1 MELGWNVGFW
11 TLRLFLLVSA
21 ASDMEV
27 CTCES
32 NGSSLDF
39 REIKTH
45 VHAHRHVTFIEDLLI
60 SDVWIN

>member
-11 TLRLFLLVSA
+11 TPRLFLLVSA

-45 VHAHRHVTFIEDLLI
+45 VHAHMHVTFIEDLLI